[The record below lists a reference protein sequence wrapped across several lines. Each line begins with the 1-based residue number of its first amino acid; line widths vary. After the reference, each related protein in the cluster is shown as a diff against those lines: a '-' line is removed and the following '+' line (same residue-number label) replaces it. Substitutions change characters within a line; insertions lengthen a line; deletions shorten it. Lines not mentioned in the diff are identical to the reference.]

1 MDTEVKRPAPEP
13 LASGASEAA
22 WFGHPPGLTILF
34 LTTMWENFSFYG
46 MRALL
51 VYYMTKSLLIDQ
63 QHASLIY
70 GLYTASVYF
79 TPILGGIISDRWLG
93 RRQSVIVGSVTMA
106 LGHFMMASE
115 PLLFPALAVIA
126 LGNGLFL
133 PSLPSQIK
141 GLYRPGDVRGGR
153 AFNVF
158 YVGINL
164 GSFLAPLICGTLGE
178 VYGWHWGFGAAG
190 LGMLAGLTIFVTGR
204 RHLPVEPPRG
214 ERAKADPAGGAG
226 LQSFRSKEVVGR
238 LLLLAGVA
246 TTVVMF
252 RIAYEQTG
260 NTLAL
265 WTDEAVNR
273 QLTPG
278 GWSIPMTWF
287 QSLNPLLVF
296 VMTPILL
303 GAWARAAQR
312 GREPSVIGKMAT
324 GAWIVSFSYLILATI
339 SFFSNGLPVSWI
351 WLALFFVILTLGE
364 LFILPVGL
372 GLFGRLAP
380 AGMAATTI
388 ALWFLAAFFGNLL
401 AGALGTLWE
410 VVSHGVFFL
419 LLAATAGAAGFVLLR
434 FKHAVRMADDL
445 DAAASTDVQPD
456 PASIR

>member
-1 MDTEVKRPAPEP
+1 MQTHVQTGEAPAPPGTSVAEP
-13 LASGASEAA
+13 AS
-22 WFGHPPGLTILF
+22 WFGHPRGLTVLF
-34 LTTMWENFSFYG
+34 LTEMWENFSFYG

-51 VYYMTKSLLIDQ
+51 VYYMTKQLLIGQ
-63 QHASLIY
+63 EHASLIY

-93 RRQSVIVGSVTMA
+93 RRRAVILGSATMA
-106 LGHFMMASE
+106 LGHFMMAFE
-115 PLLFPALAVIA
+115 PMLFVALGVIA

-141 GLYRPGDVRGGR
+141 GLYRPGDARSGLAYSVY
-153 AFNVF
+153 

-164 GSFLAPLICGTLGE
+164 GSFLAPLVCGTLGE

-190 LGMLAGLTIFVTGR
+190 IGMLVGLIIYV
-204 RHLPVEPPRG
+204 
-214 ERAKADPAGGAG
+214 AGGRYLPPEPAPG
-226 LQSFRSKEVVGR
+226 RARPHQPPKSMAWSPDVVRR
-238 LLLLAGVA
+238 LLLLAGIA
-246 TTVVMF
+246 AAVVMF

-265 WTDEAVNR
+265 WTDQSVDR
-273 QLTPG
+273 HLVPG

-296 VMTPILL
+296 LMTPSLL
-303 GAWARAAQR
+303 AAWARAAEG
-312 GREPSVIGKMAT
+312 GRMPSVIKRMAT
-324 GAWIVSFSYLILATI
+324 GAGIVSLSFVMLAVVSLTAHRAQ
-339 SFFSNGLPVSWI
+339 VSWV
-351 WLALFFVILTLGE
+351 WLALFFVVLTAGE

-401 AGALGTLWE
+401 AGALGVLWNL
-410 VVSHGVFFL
+410 VDHAVFFT
-419 LLAATAGAAGFVLLR
+419 LLAVTAAIAGLVLLR
-434 FKHAVRMADDL
+434 FERAVASADTDPRD
-445 DAAASTDVQPD
+445 DAPMV
-456 PASIR
+456 IL